1 MRRAIYWIPHPLA
14 ALLLARPAAV
24 DLISPWLNHHEMA
37 TIILAYAEV
46 VEYSKDFSGAKRR
59 QSQLRTLLGEVYP
72 YFLTYPILERYT
84 DIRRSLRRP
93 QGKGLIGDIDTLIAA
108 TALERNL
115 TVVTIASDFQR
126 VPNLKV
132 ILLSPSSMKVLSTP

>member
-1 MRRAIYWIPHPLA
+1 MRRYLLDTAPLS

-24 DLISPWLNHHEMA
+24 DLITPWMQHHKVA
-37 TIILAYAEV
+37 TSILAYAEV
-46 VEYSKDFSGAKRR
+46 VEYLKDFSDAARR

-84 DIRRSLRRP
+84 DLRRSLRKP
-93 QGKGLIGDIDTLIAA
+93 HGKGLIGDIDTLIAA

-115 TVVTIASDFQR
+115 TVVTIDTDFQR
-126 VPNLKV
+126 VPALKV
-132 ILLSPSSMKVLSTP
+132 ILLSPSSLKVLSAP

>member
-1 MRRAIYWIPHPLA
+1 MRRYLLDTAPLA
-14 ALLLARPAAV
+14 SLLLARPAAV
-24 DLISPWLNHHEMA
+24 NLITPWLKRHEVA
-37 TIILAYAEV
+37 TSILAYAEV
-46 VEYSKDFSGAKRR
+46 VEYIKDFSDAPKR

-84 DIRRSLRRP
+84 DIRRSLRKP
-93 QGKGLIGDIDTLIAA
+93 HGKGLIGDIDTLIAA

-115 TVVTIASDFQR
+115 TVVTIDRDFQR

-132 ILLSPSSMKVLSTP
+132 VLLSPATMEVLSSP

>member
-1 MRRAIYWIPHPLA
+1 MRRYLLDTAPLS

-24 DLISPWLNHHEMA
+24 DLITPWLKRHEVA
-37 TIILAYAEV
+37 TSILAYAEV
-46 VEYSKDFSGAKRR
+46 VEYSKDFADAKRR

-84 DIRRSLRRP
+84 DLRRSLRKP
-93 QGKGLIGDIDTLIAA
+93 HGKGLIGDIDTLIAA

-115 TVVTIASDFQR
+115 TVVTIDTDFQR
-126 VPNLKV
+126 VPALKV
-132 ILLSPSSMKVLSTP
+132 ILLSPSSLKVLSAP